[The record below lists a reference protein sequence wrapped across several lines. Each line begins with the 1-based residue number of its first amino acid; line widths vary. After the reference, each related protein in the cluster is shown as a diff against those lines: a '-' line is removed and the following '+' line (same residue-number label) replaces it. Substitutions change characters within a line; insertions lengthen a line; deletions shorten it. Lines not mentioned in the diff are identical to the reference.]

1 MLIAFVAV
9 TSLAAGLVMVAADVH
24 DILND
29 LGLMTP
35 VALVTPFPQESF
47 KQRGNKP
54 KGTGLRSK
62 LPNPFKRTRAT

>member
-29 LGLMTP
+29 WGLTTP
-35 VALVTPFPQESF
+35 AALVAPFPQEAF
-47 KQRGNKP
+47 KQPEP
-54 KGTGLRSK
+54 KKK
-62 LPNPFKRTRAT
+62 LK

>member
-35 VALVTPFPQESF
+35 ASLVAPFPEEAFVPPEQ
-47 KQRGNKP
+47 KK
-54 KGTGLRSK
+54 
-62 LPNPFKRTRAT
+62 

>member
-35 VALVTPFPQESF
+35 AALVAPFPEEAYVPP
-47 KQRGNKP
+47 KQKN
-54 KGTGLRSK
+54 
-62 LPNPFKRTRAT
+62 TRIT